1 MAVANPL
8 ERAGSPRSRREHG
21 QPLETLLSRRE
32 WEVVEELSKGATN
45 GEIAAG
51 LGVSVH
57 TVKSHVKMI
66 LLKLDA
72 KNRTA
77 AAIRYERLRN
87 GTKSLT

>member
-1 MAVANPL
+1 VAVANLLNGVGNP
-8 ERAGSPRSRREHG
+8 ATRREHG
-21 QPLETLLSRRE
+21 QALETLLSRRE
-32 WEVVEELSKGATN
+32 REVVEELSKGATN

>member
-1 MAVANPL
+1 MAVANL
-8 ERAGSPRSRREHG
+8 LDGVGSSGTRRKHG
-21 QPLETLLSRRE
+21 QDLETVLSRRE
-32 WEVVEELSKGATN
+32 CEVVEELSKGATN

-51 LGVSVH
+51 LSVSVH